1 MITKTLIAC
10 ALVAATVSVHAVG
23 LAKLLTSLLQSHA
36 MPPARLWPI
45 TWFLV
50 RMTWLL
56 LLIHAIEITVWG
68 FFYWWQGC
76 LPDLVSAT
84 YFSGV
89 TYATVGYGDL
99 VLPVEWRMLAP
110 IEGLTGI
117 LMCGLSTGLFF
128 AIVNKLFGTPF
139 EEETPLGDG

>member
-10 ALVAATVSVHAVG
+10 VLVAATVSVHAIG
-23 LAKLLTSLLQSHA
+23 LAQLLTSLLKSHA
-36 MPPARLWPI
+36 LPPARLWPI
-45 TWFLV
+45 TWFLI
-50 RMTWLL
+50 RITWLL
-56 LLIHAIEITVWG
+56 LLIHATEITVWAL
-68 FFYWWQGC
+68 FYWWQGC
-76 LPDLVSAT
+76 LPDLTSAT

-99 VLPVEWRMLAP
+99 VLPIEWRMLAP

-139 EEETPLGDG
+139 EEDTSLEL